1 MPTLETTL
9 PLRPMA
15 THAANDSLVSTS
27 ARRRAQAV
35 ESGKVVRT
43 ITGSRMR
50 STSGEDRRITRSRAA
65 LRQALIELM
74 EEQGLENI
82 TVNGLC
88 ARAGLT
94 RGTFY
99 NHYQDKDALLAAFE
113 DEIIADLAE
122 LEKRLGT
129 LGVQDVLPYIAEK
142 RPLPVLVGL
151 FDYLRSQGDFL
162 HAALG
167 AGGDVRFAPRL
178 RDTLCTQIVE
188 SILHERYRD
197 NPTAFVG
204 YYVAF
209 FASAYL
215 GVIMRWVE
223 TGMRETSEE
232 MALVSQ
238 RLLFI
243 KPGESIEL

>member
-9 PLRPMA
+9 PARPLA
-15 THAANDSLVSTS
+15 THAVQDSVGV
-27 ARRRAQAV
+27 RRRTQAIDG
-35 ESGKVVRT
+35 GKAAKAVV
-43 ITGSRMR
+43 GARMR
-50 STSGEDRRITRSRAA
+50 SASCEDRRITRSRAA
-65 LRQALIELM
+65 LRQALVELM
-74 EEQGLENI
+74 EEQGLESI
-82 TVNGLC
+82 TVNDLC

-99 NHYQDKDALLAAFE
+99 NHYQDKEALLAAFE
-113 DEIIADLAE
+113 DEILADLAQF
-122 LEKRLGT
+122 EKRLGA
-129 LGVQDVLPYIAEK
+129 LGVSDVLPFIVDK
-142 RPLPVLVGL
+142 RPLPVLIGL

-167 AGGDVRFAPRL
+167 PGGDASFAPRL

-215 GVIMRWVE
+215 GVITRWVD
-223 TGMRETSEE
+223 TGMRESSEE

>member
-1 MPTLETTL
+1 MPTLEKTRTDPKSSRAPSRRQPAA
-9 PLRPMA
+9 PLR
-15 THAANDSLVSTS
+15 HAAPQE
-27 ARRRAQAV
+27 AAP
-35 ESGKVVRT
+35 
-43 ITGSRMR
+43 
-50 STSGEDRRITRSRAA
+50 GEDRRIIRSRAA

-74 EEQGLENI
+74 EERGLEAI
-82 TVNGLC
+82 TVNDLC

-99 NHYQDKDALLAAFE
+99 NHYADKEALLAAFE
-113 DEIIADLAE
+113 DEVLSDLDE
-122 LEKRLGT
+122 FERRMGDLGMANVLYHIT
-129 LGVQDVLPYIAEK
+129 RKKPLPY
-142 RPLPVLVGL
+142 LVEL

-167 AGGDVRFAPRL
+167 PGGDVRFGPRL
-178 RDTLCTQIVE
+178 RDSLCTQIVE
-188 SILHERYRD
+188 SILHEQYRD

-215 GVIMRWVE
+215 GVITRWIE
-223 TGMRETSEE
+223 TGMLETSEE
-232 MALVSQ
+232 MALISQ

-243 KPGESIEL
+243 KPGESIKL